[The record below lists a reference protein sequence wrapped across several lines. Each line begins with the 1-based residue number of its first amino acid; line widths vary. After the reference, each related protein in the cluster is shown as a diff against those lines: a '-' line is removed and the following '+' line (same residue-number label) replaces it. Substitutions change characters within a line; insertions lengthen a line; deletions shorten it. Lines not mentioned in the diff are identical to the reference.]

1 MPIFKGVTEEV
12 KMLNTFTEAL
22 QSNIWPKKFKKECI
36 SEEKRIAEQI
46 AYRISCHCS
55 FLFLFIYLLSVIS
68 ILQSM
73 QNEGSNNLRH
83 RPTCWLTVSCAKDE
97 FENEPS

>member
-36 SEEKRIAEQI
+36 SEEKIIAEQNSLQNI
-46 AYRISCHCS
+46 LSLLFSVC
-55 FLFLFIYLLSVIS
+55 FLFSV
-68 ILQSM
+68 
-73 QNEGSNNLRH
+73 
-83 RPTCWLTVSCAKDE
+83 LT
-97 FENEPS
+97 